1 MTINHELWFILQKKF
16 QIAMLLI
23 NQLSKK
29 TNVPVH
35 TIRYYERFGLFEG
48 KKDAAVKS
56 NNYAWYDDNVVEKLE
71 LIKEAKEV
79 GFTLSEIK
87 ELLDAWHSNQ
97 LSVERKKEVLL
108 NKINEID
115 GKIQQ
120 LKEVQQLLLE
130 AIKDVEAFNC

>member
-1 MTINHELWFILQKKF
+1 
-16 QIAMLLI
+16 MLLI

-29 TNVPVH
+29 TDVPVH

-87 ELLDAWHSNQ
+87 ELLDAWHGNQ
-97 LSVERKKEVLL
+97 LSVEQKKQVLL
-108 NKINEID
+108 NKIKEID
-115 GKIQQ
+115 GKIQ
-120 LKEVQQLLLE
+120 
-130 AIKDVEAFNC
+130 